1 MQRVGYTRWAY
12 LPVDNDPK
20 NNQINSWNPPM
31 LPNLALDDG
40 SSLIVDL
47 SSSFDGINLFIKTTA
62 FSSPVDPDSALGL
75 FSAEK
80 NNSFNEVDHT
90 SWETIREG
98 NFVNNKSKIE
108 SGFPLSRLKIYYNG
122 PTIIVTGIDLEV
134 NKL

>member
-1 MQRVGYTRWAY
+1 MECVGYTRWAY
-12 LPVDNDPK
+12 LPVDKEPK
-20 NNQINSWNPPM
+20 NNQITSWNPPM

-47 SSSFDGINLFIKTTA
+47 SSNFYGINLFIKTTA
-62 FSSPVDPDSALGL
+62 FSSPVDPNSALGL

-80 NNSFNEVDHT
+80 DNSFNEVDHT

-98 NFVNNKSKIE
+98 NFVNNKSIIE
-108 SGFPLSRLKIYYNG
+108 SPFPLSRLKIFHKG